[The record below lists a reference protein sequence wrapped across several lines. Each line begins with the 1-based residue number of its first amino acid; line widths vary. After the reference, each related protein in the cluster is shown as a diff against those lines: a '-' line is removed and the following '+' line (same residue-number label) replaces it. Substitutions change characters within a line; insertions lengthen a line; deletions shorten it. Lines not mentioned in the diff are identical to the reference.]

1 MIRTVVTAPTTLGI
15 ASREDFRRQAMEALG
30 HVRAAADSSEL
41 VIDLSG
47 TDSVDSAGLGV
58 LVLIRRRAADEGK
71 TVRLRGVSEELRFLL
86 AVTRLDD
93 RFVIEA
99 TAAT

>member
-1 MIRTVVTAPTTLGI
+1 MIATVVTAPSTLGI
-15 ASREDFRRQAMEALG
+15 ASREDFRRQAMEGLG
-30 HVRAAADSSEL
+30 HVRAAAD
-41 VIDLSG
+41 
-47 TDSVDSAGLGV
+47 
-58 LVLIRRRAADEGK
+58 R
-71 TVRLRGVSEELRFLL
+71 EELRFLL